1 MSNLKNMICM
11 NTEKT
16 KILSTEK
23 ITKEMAL
30 IEISASDISQEEIDE
45 YLEIIFAINH
55 GQQVYNLTTTKGDYL
70 LFCEK

>member
-1 MSNLKNMICM
+1 MLNLLNMIYM

-30 IEISASDISQEEIDE
+30 NEISGTDLTQEEIDK

-55 GQQVYNLTTTKGDYL
+55 GQQVYNLTTNNGDFLVY
-70 LFCEK
+70 CKK